1 MMKISVVIPC
11 YNAAAYV
18 GEAVRSVLTQTLPP
32 HEVIVI
38 DDGSTDASAT
48 VLAEFGSS
56 VTLMRQANQGVAA
69 AVNHGVSR
77 ARGEAIAFLDA
88 DDLWMPDKL
97 ERQVAVL
104 TPEPSLDAVF
114 THLTQFVSPELPA
127 DTRSHLKG
135 DGTVMA
141 GLVKGTMLIRSAAL
155 RRLGRFDAAH
165 THADFIAWFAS
176 ATAQEF
182 RWVMLDQPLYRR
194 RLHESNLGRREALQ
208 QRDNYLAV
216 MREYLQKRRLSRS
229 A

>member
-155 RRLGRFDAAH
+155 QRLGSFDAAH

-176 ATAQEF
+176 ANAQEF

-194 RLHESNLGRREALQ
+194 RLHESNLSRREALQ

>member
-18 GEAVRSVLTQTLPP
+18 GEAVRSVLMQTLPP

-141 GLVKGTMLIRSAAL
+141 GLVKGTMLIRGAAL
-155 RRLGRFDAAH
+155 QRLGSFDAAH

-176 ATAQEF
+176 ANAQEF

-194 RLHESNLGRREALQ
+194 RLHESNLSRREALQ

>member
-1 MMKISVVIPC
+1 MKISVVIPC

-18 GEAVRSVLTQTLPP
+18 GEAVRTVLTQTLPP
-32 HEVIVI
+32 QEVIVV

-48 VLAEFGSS
+48 VLLEFGPS
-56 VTLMRQANQGVAA
+56 VTLVRQANQGVAV

-77 ARGEAIAFLDA
+77 AHGEAIAFLDA

-104 TPEPSLDAVF
+104 TAEPSLDAVF
-114 THLTQFVSPELPA
+114 THVTQFISPELPA
-127 DTRSHLKG
+127 HERSRLKG

-141 GLVKGTMLIRSAAL
+141 GLVKGTMLIRSRAL
-155 RRLGRFDAAH
+155 QRLGSFDAAH

-194 RLHESNLGRREALQ
+194 RLHESNLSRREALQ
-208 QRDNYLAV
+208 QRDNYLVV

-229 A
+229 G

>member
-1 MMKISVVIPC
+1 MKISVVIPC

-18 GEAVRSVLTQTLPP
+18 GEAVHSVLTQTLPP

-48 VLAEFGSS
+48 VLSEFGSS
-56 VTLMRQANQGVAA
+56 VTLVRQANQGVAA

-104 TPEPSLDAVF
+104 MPEPSLDAVF

-127 DTRSHLKG
+127 DARSRLKG

-176 ATAQEF
+176 AAAQVF
-182 RWVMLDQPLYRR
+182 RWVMLDQSLYRR
-194 RLHESNLGRREALQ
+194 RLHESNLSRREALQ

-216 MREYLQKRRLSRS
+216 MREYLQKRRLNRS

>member
-1 MMKISVVIPC
+1 MKISVVIPC
-11 YNAAAYV
+11 YNVVAYV

-32 HEVIVI
+32 YEVIVI
-38 DDGSTDASAT
+38 DDGSTDASAA
-48 VLAEFGSS
+48 VLSEFGSS
-56 VTLMRQANQGVAA
+56 VTLVRQANQGVAA

-104 TPEPSLDAVF
+104 MAEPSLDAVF
-114 THLTQFVSPELPA
+114 ANLMQFVSPELPA
-127 DTRSHLKG
+127 DARARLKG

-155 RRLGRFDAAH
+155 QRLGSFDTAH

-182 RWVMLDQPLYRR
+182 R
-194 RLHESNLGRREALQ
+194 
-208 QRDNYLAV
+208 
-216 MREYLQKRRLSRS
+216 
-229 A
+229 